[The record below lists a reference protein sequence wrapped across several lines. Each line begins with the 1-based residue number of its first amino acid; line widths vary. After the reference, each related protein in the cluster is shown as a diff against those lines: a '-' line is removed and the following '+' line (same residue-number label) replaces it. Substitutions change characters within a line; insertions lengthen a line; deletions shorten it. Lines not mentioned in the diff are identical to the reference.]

1 MGKIRNRDPL
11 KPNHKD
17 KRITRS
23 KPNRN
28 YYLTSKAV
36 EITQKKID
44 NKAIR
49 AQKGVESQR
58 KPIVIKRK
66 EDITPTSEDRK
77 DIKFLTHRSHPS
89 VWRPGWGL
97 LDWWGYLYCRRDY
110 EISRNPPWF
119 TKLCRKG
126 LAWCAS
132 RWFKVRSYLW
142 LRKERK
148 ASINSRLWSF
158 CLCGI

>member
-36 EITQKKID
+36 EITQKKIA

-49 AQKGVESQR
+49 AQKCVESQR

-77 DIKFLTHRSHPS
+77 DIKFLAHRSHA
-89 VWRPGWGL
+89 RA
-97 LDWWGYLYCRRDY
+97 YLFIHLYGAPDEVY
-110 EISRNPPWF
+110 WTDGDTNIVSEIMKS
-119 TKLCRKG
+119 
-126 LAWCAS
+126 LAIPHLA
-132 RWFKVRSYLW
+132 
-142 LRKERK
+142 
-148 ASINSRLWSF
+148 
-158 CLCGI
+158 